1 MGPGRRSVEGVEV
14 SVAKSHHG
22 WSGVP
27 VFVTGATGIVGSWLC
42 SDLLARG
49 AHVVALVKDADP
61 QSELIRSG
69 NIARLTVVNGNLED
83 FRTVERAINEHE
95 IQIVFHLGAQAIVGA
110 ALRSPLP
117 TFETNIRGT
126 YNLLEA
132 CRVHSPRVKSV
143 VVASSDKAYGDH
155 DVLPYTEDSPL
166 VGRHPYD
173 VSKSCAD
180 LIAQAYHNTYEL
192 PVGIARCGNIY
203 GGGDLNWSR
212 LVPETVRAYIEGRSP
227 VIRSDGSLVRDYIY
241 VQDAVSG
248 YVRLAEALEHDQ
260 IKGEAFNFGNEAPV
274 TVLEL
279 VSEIQELMESQHLET
294 EILGIAEG
302 EIHSQYL
309 STAKAREML
318 DWKPSNDLRS
328 GLVETIAWYRD
339 FLSAGKRAN
348 SAGPAGTTIETDR
361 SG

>member
-1 MGPGRRSVEGVEV
+1 MAGVEV
-14 SVAKSHHG
+14 TTATPSFTGNWAGAS
-22 WSGVP
+22 

-42 SDLLARG
+42 SELLDLG
-49 AHVVALVKDADP
+49 AHVVALVKDTDP

-83 FRTVERAINEHE
+83 YRTIERAVNEHE
-95 IQIVFHLGAQAIVGA
+95 IQTVFHLGAQAIVGA

-132 CRVHSPRVKSV
+132 CRVHADRVQSV
-143 VVASSDKAYGDH
+143 VIASSDKAYGDQ
-155 DVLPYTEDSPL
+155 DTLPYTEDSPL

-180 LIAQAYHNTYEL
+180 LIAQAYHRTYGL

-212 LVPETVRAYIEGRSP
+212 LVPTTVRAYIEGRSP

-241 VQDAVSG
+241 VKDAVSG
-248 YVRLAEALEHDQ
+248 YIRLAEGLEYDH

-279 VSEIQELMESQHLET
+279 VSEVQELMESQHLET
-294 EILGIAEG
+294 EILGVNEG

-309 STAKAREML
+309 STAKARKML
-318 DWKPSNDLRS
+318 DWTPSNDLRS

-339 FLSAGKRAN
+339 FLSVGEHATNIEHTGA
-348 SAGPAGTTIETDR
+348 PIETDR